1 MLQKSLDIICEHP
14 FQLRSR
20 TRLRSQYIQRGE
32 TVNSLL
38 DCEKLCLQERNFQ
51 CLSFNYI
58 QRGSPT
64 LPINCELSAEDYR
77 LLDFAN
83 INYFEISE
91 EHDFYAREPSIGLN
105 PCIDVTQ
112 ECTPGKIDIKKL
124 NKALAAFICLL
135 PFQNRAIDKALSLA

>member
-1 MLQKSLDIICEHP
+1 M
-14 FQLRSR
+14 
-20 TRLRSQYIQRGE
+20 
-32 TVNSLL
+32 L

-112 ECTPGKIDIKKL
+112 ECTPGKI
-124 NKALAAFICLL
+124 AFICLL
-135 PFQNRAIDKALSLA
+135 PFQNRAIDKAHSLNKSTLLLVMKVPY